1 MKVIHNVHRRE
12 KWKRR
17 VVCGAPDPGSGF
29 TMGCGSTLE
38 IEFSDLTFV
47 ADSRDGNAYTFK
59 CPVCGH
65 ETWLDASLV
74 PS

>member
-1 MKVIHNVHRRE
+1 
-12 KWKRR
+12 
-17 VVCGAPDPGSGF
+17 
-29 TMGCGSTLE
+29 MGCGSTLE

-65 ETWLDASLV
+65 ETWLDAALV